1 MANQQ
6 LLNVRRERLSLPAC
20 FNVKES
26 EPETRG
32 FFLIGSRS
40 ESCVARLVEPLGRGR
55 SRCEFGVSEGMM
67 DVSDIVSACSIAN
80 TPKWSGCPA
89 AEACLRIS

>member
-6 LLNVRRERLSLPAC
+6 LLNVREERLSWPAC

-40 ESCVARLVEPLGRGR
+40 ESCVARLVEPLGRER
-55 SRCEFGVSEGMM
+55 SRCEFGGYEGMI
-67 DVSDIVSACSIAN
+67 DVFDGLRLFNLQIHQ
-80 TPKWSGCPA
+80 SGVDVQ
-89 AEACLRIS
+89 LRRRV